1 MALPMLRQWGRPGGG
16 AGALPGV
23 AVAWLDSRGPGRDR
37 GVRAPARPGK
47 LHFRAVSAASGA
59 SPPWALES
67 VVDLDAFPLHD
78 PASAQ
83 AQAVVAGCQQRMRAD
98 GYCVLR
104 RFLRPAAAAAAVDEV
119 RDREIA
125 CFVQSRRVNMW
136 GENPQ
141 LHGNLP
147 PASLRRMSAPDMY
160 GA

>member
-1 MALPMLRQWGRPGGG
+1 MAVFVLRQWGRPGGVS
-16 AGALPGV
+16 AAWPGV
-23 AVAWLDSRGPGRDR
+23 AVAWLDSRCLGRHR
-37 GVRAPARPGK
+37 RPDK
-47 LHFRAVSAASGA
+47 LHFRAGSSPAGA

-83 AQAVVAGCQQRMRAD
+83 AQAVIAGCQQRMRAD

-119 RDREIA
+119 RGREDA